1 MKIVQIGIG
10 IYGENHSKKLSDLG
24 ALSAVYD
31 SNSEKSKEYGEK
43 YSVNYYDSVESLIS
57 SEDFDGAF
65 VGTDVSDDVEL
76 VTKLLYEKKH
86 VFVENLMKYDSVE
99 GDKLKEISQ
108 KKKVIFTGGFDER
121 FNSTTK
127 QVKNF
132 VREKRLGELIM
143 LEIFGETK
151 LPSPTNRGIIFEN
164 AIRDIDIA
172 NWLFDEMPLVVFARS
187 GTLDIENKDFACI
200 MLGYK
205 NNKTAIISSN
215 SFSSKN
221 IRKLRAVCSGGNIL
235 SDIISQKINLEN
247 EEIQVSLEKEEPILL
262 QIQNFIDVIE
272 GKNDLVVKPQE
283 IVNLIKIAEAALLS
297 GKQGVPIYLDLK

>member
-10 IYGENHSKKLSDLG
+10 IYGEKYLKKLSDLG
-24 ALSAVYD
+24 VLSAIYD
-31 SNSEKSKEYGEK
+31 SNSEKGKEYGEK
-43 YSVNYYDSVESLIS
+43 YSVNYYDSVESLFT

-65 VGTDVSDDVEL
+65 VGTNVSDNVEL

-86 VFVENLMKYDSVE
+86 VFVENLRRYDSIE
-99 GDKLKEISQ
+99 GDKLKKMSQ
-108 KKKVIFTGGFDER
+108 KKKVIFTGGFEER

-132 VREKRLGELIM
+132 VKEKRYGDLIM
-143 LEIFGETK
+143 LEFFSETK
-151 LPSPTNRGIIFEN
+151 LLSPNNKGIIFEN
-164 AIRDIDIA
+164 AIMDIDIA
-172 NWLFDEMPLVVFARS
+172 NWLFDEMPLVVFSRS
-187 GTLDIENKDFACI
+187 GTLDIENKDFTCI

-205 NNKTAIISSN
+205 NNKTAIILSN

-235 SDIISQKINLEN
+235 SDLISQKINLEN
-247 EEIQVSLEKEEPILL
+247 EEIQISPLKEEPILL

-272 GKNDLVVKPQE
+272 GKNELVVRPQE
-283 IVNLIKIAEAALLS
+283 VVNLIKIAEAALLS

>member
-1 MKIVQIGIG
+1 MKIVQIGI
-10 IYGENHSKKLSDLG
+10 YGENHLKKLSDLG
-24 ALSAVYD
+24 VLSAVYD

-43 YSVNYYDSVESLIS
+43 YSVNYYDSVESLIA

-65 VGTDVSDDVEL
+65 VGTNVQSDVEL

-132 VREKRLGELIM
+132 LKEKRYGDLIM
-143 LEIFGETK
+143 LEFFSENK
-151 LPSPTNRGIIFEN
+151 LPSQNNKGIIFEN
-164 AIRDIDIA
+164 VIKDIDSA
-172 NWLFDEMPLVVFARS
+172 NWLFDEIPLVVFTRS
-187 GTLDIENKDFACI
+187 GTLDIENKNFACI

-221 IRKLRAVCSGGNIL
+221 IRELRAVCSGGDIL
-235 SDIISQKINLEN
+235 SDLISQKINLEN
-247 EEIQVSLEKEEPILL
+247 EEIQVSLEKEESILL

-272 GKNDLVVKPQE
+272 GKNELVVKPQE
-283 IVNLIKIAEAALLS
+283 VVNLIKIVEAALLS
-297 GKQGVPIYLDLK
+297 SKQGVPIYLDLK

>member
-1 MKIVQIGIG
+1 MKIVQIGI
-10 IYGENHSKKLSDLG
+10 YGENHLKKLSDLG
-24 ALSAVYD
+24 VLSAVYD

-43 YSVNYYDSVESLIS
+43 YSVNYYDSVESLIA

-65 VGTDVSDDVEL
+65 VGTNVQSDVEL

-121 FNSTTK
+121 FNSTIK

-132 VREKRLGELIM
+132 VKEKKYGDLIM
-143 LEIFGETK
+143 LEFFSENK
-151 LPSPTNRGIIFEN
+151 LPSQNNKGIIFEN
-164 AIRDIDIA
+164 VIKDIDSA
-172 NWLFDEMPLVVFARS
+172 NWLFDEIPLVVFARS

-221 IRKLRAVCSGGNIL
+221 IRELRAVCSGGDIL
-235 SDIISQKINLEN
+235 SDLISQKINLEN
-247 EEIQVSLEKEEPILL
+247 EEIQVSLEKEESILL

-272 GKNDLVVKPQE
+272 GKNELVVKPQE
-283 IVNLIKIAEAALLS
+283 VVNLIKIAEAALLS
-297 GKQGVPIYLDLK
+297 SKQGVPIYLDLK

>member
-24 ALSAVYD
+24 VLSAIYD

-43 YSVNYYDSVESLIS
+43 YSVNYYDSLESLIT

-65 VGTDVSDDVEL
+65 VGTNVSDDVEL
-76 VTKLLYEKKH
+76 VTNLLYEKKH

-108 KKKVIFTGGFDER
+108 KKKVIFTGRFDER

-132 VREKRLGELIM
+132 VKEKKYSDLIM
-143 LEIFGETK
+143 LEFFSESK
-151 LPSPTNRGIIFEN
+151 LPSQNNKGIIFEN
-164 AIRDIDIA
+164 AIKDIDIA

-221 IRKLRAVCSGGNIL
+221 IRKLRAVCSGGDIL
-235 SDIISQKINLEN
+235 SDLISQKINLEN
-247 EEIQVSLEKEEPILL
+247 EEIQVSPLREEPILL
-262 QIQNFIDVIE
+262 QIQNFLDVIE
-272 GKNDLVVKPQE
+272 GKNELVVKPQE
-283 IVNLIKIAEAALLS
+283 VVNLIKITEAALLS

>member
-1 MKIVQIGIG
+1 MKIVQIGI
-10 IYGENHSKKLSDLG
+10 YGEKHSKKLSDLG
-24 ALSAVYD
+24 VLSAVYD

-43 YSVNYYDSVESLIS
+43 YSVNYYDSVESLIT

-65 VGTDVSDDVEL
+65 VGTNVSNDVEL

-121 FNSTTK
+121 FNPTTK

-132 VREKRLGELIM
+132 VREKKYGDLIM
-143 LEIFGETK
+143 LEFFSETK

-221 IRKLRAVCSGGNIL
+221 IRKLRAVCSGGDIL

-272 GKNDLVVKPQE
+272 GKNELVVKPQE

>member
-1 MKIVQIGIG
+1 MKIIQIGI
-10 IYGENHSKKLSDLG
+10 YRENHLKKLSDLG
-24 ALSAVYD
+24 VLSAVYD

-43 YSVNYYDSVESLIS
+43 YSVNYYDSVESLIA

-65 VGTDVSDDVEL
+65 VGTNVSSDVEL

-121 FNSTTK
+121 FNSTIK

-132 VREKRLGELIM
+132 LKEKRYGELIM
-143 LEIFGETK
+143 LEFFSENK
-151 LPSPTNRGIIFEN
+151 LPSQNNKGIIFEN
-164 AIRDIDIA
+164 VIKDIDSA

-187 GTLDIENKDFACI
+187 GTLDIENKKFACI

-221 IRKLRAVCSGGNIL
+221 IRELRAVCSGGDIL
-235 SDIISQKINLEN
+235 SDLISQKIKLEN
-247 EEIQVSLEKEEPILL
+247 EEIQVSLEKEESILL

-272 GKNDLVVKPQE
+272 GKNELVVKPQE
-283 IVNLIKIAEAALLS
+283 VVNLIKIAEAALLS
-297 GKQGVPIYLDLK
+297 SKQGVPIYLDLK

>member
-10 IYGENHSKKLSDLG
+10 ICGESHAKNLSDLG
-24 ALSAVYD
+24 VLSAVCD
-31 SNSEKSKEYGEK
+31 SNSQKSKECGEK
-43 YSVNYYDSVESLIS
+43 YSVNHYDSVDNLIT

-65 VGTDVSDDVEL
+65 VDTNASSDVGMI
-76 VTKLLYEKKH
+76 TKLLYEKKH
-86 VFVENLMKYDSVE
+86 VFVENLMIYDSVE
-99 GDKLKEISQ
+99 SEKLRETSQ

-121 FNSTTK
+121 FNPATK

-132 VREKRLGELIM
+132 VKEKKYGDLIL
-143 LEIFGETK
+143 LEFYSENK
-151 LPSPTNRGIIFEN
+151 LSSQNNKGIIFEN
-164 AIRDIDIA
+164 SIKDIDVA

-187 GTLDIENKDFACI
+187 GTVKNENEDFASI

-215 SFSSKN
+215 GFSSKK
-221 IRKLRAVCSGGNIL
+221 IRELRAVCSEGVIF
-235 SDIISQKINLEN
+235 SDLISQKIKLEKEN
-247 EEIQVSLEKEEPILL
+247 GQVSLGKKESMLL

-272 GKNDLVVKPQE
+272 EKNELVVKAQE
-283 IVNLIKIAEAALLS
+283 AVNVIKIAEAALLS

>member
-164 AIRDIDIA
+164 AIRDMDIA

-272 GKNDLVVKPQE
+272 GKNELVVKPQE